1 MRGVKFF
8 LFLAVSPQKHLP
20 DHDFSLCLILPCK
33 KVLVP
38 GTSRETGLQILLLPV
53 DSLSVSLLGGH

>member
-38 GTSRETGLQILLLPV
+38 GTSRETGKLLLLPV
-53 DSLSVSLLGGH
+53 NSLSVSLLGGH